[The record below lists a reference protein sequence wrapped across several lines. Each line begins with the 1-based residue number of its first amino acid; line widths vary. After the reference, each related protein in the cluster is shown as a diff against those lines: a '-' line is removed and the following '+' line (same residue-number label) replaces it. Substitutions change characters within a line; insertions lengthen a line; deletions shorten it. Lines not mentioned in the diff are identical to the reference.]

1 VADLAVIVDE
11 AATAFDQLGV
21 DAGDGLR
28 SRGLGEAAQGEGDQ
42 DQAHDSA
49 A

>member
-11 AATAFDQLGV
+11 AAAAFDQLGL

-28 SRGLGEAAQGEGDQ
+28 ARGLGKAAKGEG
-42 DQAHDSA
+42 
-49 A
+49 